1 MIFCFVLKIVKED
14 LSVLRVNLLAENQE
28 CSSVIIILAVSISSS
43 IELQWKNTFVSSAKI
58 LKSPSLHELAISSM
72 YIMKSKGPST
82 DPCETQQVTGLM
94 GEDALFTFTNCCL
107 LVR

>member
-28 CSSVIIILAVSISSS
+28 CSSVIIILAFSISSS

-58 LKSPSLHELAISSM
+58 LTLPVGQQLGRSLINKRKNRGPRTEPCGTPQDTVLVFDLLCSM
-72 YIMKSKGPST
+72 LTY
-82 DPCETQQVTGLM
+82 
-94 GEDALFTFTNCCL
+94 CL
-107 LVR
+107 RSLR